1 MSGAFFVRPTPLC
14 EVITELLATEIDY
27 EKYDD
32 DDAHIVAY
40 NELIELLRACA
51 KAHAQ
56 STDGCEQNIETA
68 VACWLKAAELE
79 EPESLC
85 SFADCYLSSGDDDGA
100 INWLHKVVNV
110 YDLEHPLCTHHSAQ

>member
-1 MSGAFFVRPTPLC
+1 MDATS
-14 EVITELLATEIDY
+14 LLATEIDY

-56 STDGCEQNIETA
+56 STDGCDQNIETA
-68 VACWLKAAELE
+68 VACWLLSWK
-79 EPESLC
+79 SL
-85 SFADCYLSSGDDDGA
+85 SLFVLLLIVTFPPAMMTAPSTG
-100 INWLHKVVNV
+100 
-110 YDLEHPLCTHHSAQ
+110 CTRL